1 MFTEQQIAGME
12 WQQTVSENTNRGEYR
27 IEITW
32 ALDRFRIKVFRRVQ
46 EPEKLRA
53 VRHAFYT
60 RTAVK
65 TANKL
70 VRHYNLQE
78 RV

>member
-1 MFTEQQIAGME
+1 MFTESQIAGME
-12 WQQTVSENTNRGEYR
+12 WQQQVSENTPRGEYR
-27 IEITW
+27 VSIEW
-32 ALDRFRIKVFRRVQ
+32 VLDRFRIRVHRRVQ

-65 TANKL
+65 TANRL
-70 VRHYNLQE
+70 LRQYNRQE
-78 RV
+78 TI